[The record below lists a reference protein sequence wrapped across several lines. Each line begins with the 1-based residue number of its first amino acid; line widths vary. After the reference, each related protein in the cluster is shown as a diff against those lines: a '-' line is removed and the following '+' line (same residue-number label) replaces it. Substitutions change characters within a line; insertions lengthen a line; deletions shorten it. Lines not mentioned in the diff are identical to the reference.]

1 MFFIL
6 FLNTT
11 FSGVYV
17 LTEEYEEVLY
27 KYITEGENYV
37 DITIYV
43 KPESNE
49 TRLVIES
56 GELVFYTRE
65 PAEKGRANAS
75 LVHFLSKVLGL
86 PISKIDI
93 VHGVRSRVKRVR
105 IYDVKL
111 DQVLPKIAKAIA
123 GQE

>member
-1 MFFIL
+1 M
-6 FLNTT
+6 
-11 FSGVYV
+11 VK
-17 LTEEYEEVLY
+17 EYEELLC
-27 KYITEGENYV
+27 KHITEGENYV
-37 DITIYV
+37 DIIIHV

-49 TRLVIES
+49 TRLSIES

-93 VHGVRSRVKRVR
+93 IYGVRSRTKRIRV
-105 IYDVKL
+105 YDVKP
-111 DQVLPKIAKAIA
+111 DQILSKIAKAIA
-123 GQE
+123 PQR

>member
-1 MFFIL
+1 
-6 FLNTT
+6 
-11 FSGVYV
+11 VYV

-37 DITIYV
+37 DMTIYV

-49 TRLVIES
+49 TRLVVES

-93 VHGVRSRVKRVR
+93 VHGVRSGVKRVR